1 MVRIVHGLAL
11 NRLWPKMQENTSEK
25 QQHLEPVRA
34 KKGLDGSTVK
44 AGWSVKFIFINI
56 RVCVCVCVSVHAGWA
71 RHCLFA
77 CYSYGSLH
85 A

>member
-34 KKGLDGSTVK
+34 KKGLDSSAVK
-44 AGWSVKFIFINI
+44 AGWSVKFIFIN
-56 RVCVCVCVSVHAGWA
+56 VCVCTCVCLFMQGG